1 MSDVGRLGYEGI
13 LSTTVARDETLLREN
28 SEKLEGFNDSVVNGI
43 INPRVK
49 ERETLAFL
57 LKEAA
62 EISGIVMGLNRVYDT
77 FKYFPEPLGILP
89 SIESKVRGITDEA
102 KQFLITDNL
111 LCDIIDEILV
121 KIEDILVDREH
132 EIRLYVSRDME
143 IENWEEFVFSI
154 EIEEEDFR
162 KIIQLW
168 DEIEEEVEKV
178 IDEMKVKSWGLMHI
192 EKINEILSIE
202 VRRLENV

>member
-132 EIRLYVSRDME
+132 EIRLYVSKDME

-168 DEIEEEVEKV
+168 DEIEEEAEKV